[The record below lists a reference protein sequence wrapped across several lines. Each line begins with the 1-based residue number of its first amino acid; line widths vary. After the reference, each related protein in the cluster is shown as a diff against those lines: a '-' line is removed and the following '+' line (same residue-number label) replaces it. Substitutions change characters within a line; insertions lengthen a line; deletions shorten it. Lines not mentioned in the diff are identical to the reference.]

1 MSGSAIE
8 FLGPAWF
15 WLLPALAAAAWLLRR
30 RSKHAA
36 TAPSGAAQNL
46 FTHPLLLR
54 LRFAAELR
62 ARAGARPGRWLYW
75 LAFACFVTAL
85 AQPQRIGEQLPVPPP
100 HRDIT
105 LVVDDSIS
113 MALRDYVLD
122 GRPINRMTA
131 LKGILGRFVSQ
142 LHGDRLSVV
151 VYGDHPYTLVPMTE
165 DHGLVQRM
173 LARLSIGLAGR
184 TNGLGEAVA
193 LAVKQSSAAPNARR
207 LLMLFSDGARP
218 VGPVSPRAAAALA
231 AAHKIRLYTIAIGAV
246 GGSSAARHAA
256 GLVYDPADR
265 TRLQQMATMTGG
277 RFYAARD
284 TRSLARVI
292 RDIERLERP
301 PSPAKPH
308 RLREALYP
316 WPLLSGLLLFAV
328 GYWRDL
334 RRGQS

>member
-1 MSGSAIE
+1 MTGGQIQ
-8 FLGPAWF
+8 FLNPAWF
-15 WLLPALAAAAWLLRR
+15 WLLPGLAAAAWLLRR
-30 RSKHAA
+30 RLEHAA
-36 TAPSGAAQNL
+36 TAPSGARQNR

-54 LRFAAELR
+54 LQLATELR
-62 ARAGARPGRWLYW
+62 GRAGSRPGRWLYW

-122 GRPINRMTA
+122 GRPITRMTA
-131 LKGILGRFVSQ
+131 LKGILGRFVSR

-165 DHGLVQRM
+165 DHGLAQKM

-193 LAVKQSSAAPNARR
+193 LAVKQSSAAPKARR
-207 LLMLFSDGARP
+207 VLMLFSDGARP
-218 VGPVSPRAAAALA
+218 VGPVAPRAAAALA

-246 GGSSAARHAA
+246 GGSSAAKQAA

-265 TRLQQMATMTGG
+265 ARLQQMATMTGG
-277 RFYAARD
+277 RYYAARD
-284 TRSLARVI
+284 TGSLARVI
-292 RDIERLERP
+292 RDIEQLERP
-301 PSPAKPH
+301 SSPAKPR
-308 RLREALYP
+308 RLRQALYP
-316 WPLLSGLLLFAV
+316 WPLLLGLLLLAA
-328 GYWRDL
+328 GQWRDL
-334 RRGQS
+334 RRGRS

>member
-1 MSGSAIE
+1 MSGLQIQ
-8 FLGPAWF
+8 FLDPAWF
-15 WLLPALAAAAWLLRR
+15 WLLPGLAAAAWLLRR
-30 RSKHAA
+30 RLNHGSR
-36 TAPSGAAQNL
+36 APSGVRQNR

-54 LRFAAELR
+54 LHLAAQLR
-62 ARAGARPGRWLYW
+62 VRAGAPPGRWLYW
-75 LAFACFVTAL
+75 LALACFVTAL

-122 GRPINRMTA
+122 GKPITRMTA
-131 LKGILGRFVSQ
+131 LKGILGRFASR

-165 DHGLVQRM
+165 DHRLVQKM

-193 LAVKQSSAAPNARR
+193 LAVKQSIAAPRARR
-207 LLMLFSDGARP
+207 VLMLFSDGARP
-218 VGPVSPRAAAALA
+218 LGPVAPRAAAALA
-231 AAHKIRLYTIAIGAV
+231 ATHNIRLYTIAIGAV
-246 GGSSAARHAA
+246 GGTSAAKQTA

-265 TRLQQMATMTGG
+265 ARLQQMATMTGG

-292 RDIERLERP
+292 RDIEQLERAS
-301 PSPAKPH
+301 SPAKPRH
-308 RLREALYP
+308 LRQALYP
-316 WPLLSGLLLFAV
+316 WPLLSGLLLFAI
-328 GYWRDL
+328 GHWRDL